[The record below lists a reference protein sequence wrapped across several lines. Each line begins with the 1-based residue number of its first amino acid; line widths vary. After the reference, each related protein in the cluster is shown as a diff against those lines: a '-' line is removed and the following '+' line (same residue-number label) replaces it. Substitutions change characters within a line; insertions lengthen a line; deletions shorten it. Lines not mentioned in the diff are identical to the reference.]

1 VYRKIVKQKRRKA
14 SVRKK
19 NTTLTHIAGSWGF
32 LLVIAFLILTI
43 WPILHLYLMNEI
55 KETQYKVDAIRNNI
69 TRIQQSIID
78 IDSEIARLS
87 RADRI
92 TYIARHQLNMV
103 ITDPGID
110 VVVIE

>member
-1 VYRKIVKQKRRKA
+1 MAV
-14 SVRKK
+14 
-19 NTTLTHIAGSWGF
+19 
-32 LLVIAFLILTI
+32 LILTI
-43 WPILHLYLMNEI
+43 WPLLHLYMMNEI

-92 TYIARHQLNMV
+92 TKIARQQLGMV
-103 ITDPGID
+103 NTQPGID

>member
-1 VYRKIVKQKRRKA
+1 VFTKTVKQKRRQSFFSPDSSA
-14 SVRKK
+14 SQ
-19 NTTLTHIAGSWGF
+19 LIGSWGF
-32 LLVIAFLILTI
+32 LLAMAVLILTI
-43 WPILHLYLMNEI
+43 WPLLHLYMMNEI

-92 TYIARHQLNMV
+92 TKIARQQLGMV
-103 ITDPGID
+103 NTQPGID

>member
-1 VYRKIVKQKRRKA
+1 
-14 SVRKK
+14 
-19 NTTLTHIAGSWGF
+19 
-32 LLVIAFLILTI
+32 
-43 WPILHLYLMNEI
+43 MNEI

-92 TYIARHQLNMV
+92 TRIAKQQLGMV
-103 ITDPGID
+103 NSKPGID
-110 VVVIE
+110 VVIIE